1 MKGDE
6 RHPTFL
12 RVNLGV
18 AAMHAFSPSA
28 AAFGASF
35 ESRLKNL
42 RRLAWVIDVERPVV
56 RRDHDRTECSP
67 STGGDVRAYEW
78 GGELISAGDAVL
90 AAISLYIVNEARL
103 LGLPRHK
110 LARMLANVGVETLA
124 GAVPILGD
132 LFDMGFKANL
142 RNLAIVEQHFGVS
155 LRRSV

>member
-42 RRLAWVIDVERPVV
+42 RRLAWVIDGVFRLPGT
-56 RRDHDRTECSP
+56 RFRF
-67 STGGDVRAYEW
+67 GLNG
-78 GGELISAGDAVL
+78 LIGL
-90 AAISLYIVNEARL
+90 A
-103 LGLPRHK
+103 P
-110 LARMLANVGVETLA
+110 
-124 GAVPILGD
+124 
-132 LFDMGFKANL
+132 LFFFYVM
-142 RNLAIVEQHFGVS
+142 
-155 LRRSV
+155 